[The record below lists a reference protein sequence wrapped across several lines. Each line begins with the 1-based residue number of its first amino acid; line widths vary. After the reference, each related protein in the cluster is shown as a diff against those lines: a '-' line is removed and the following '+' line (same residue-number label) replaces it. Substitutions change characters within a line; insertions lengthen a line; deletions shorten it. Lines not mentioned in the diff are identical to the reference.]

1 MGNKTKKIEIS
12 KEHILKDF
20 SIGWQSRHLSITGR
34 KEVLNGKA
42 KFGIFGDGKEVAQ
55 LALAHFFK
63 EGDWRS
69 GYYRDQTLMLA
80 TGMLTLNEFFHQLY
94 GSPEVGLNP
103 SNGGRSFNN
112 HFGTRLI
119 DENGNWFNQTDRKN
133 SSSDISPTAGQIP
146 RSLGLALASKLY
158 RNHPKDFAD
167 AKFSKN
173 GNEIVFVT
181 IGDSSTSE
189 GHFFEILNSAGV
201 QGLPLA
207 VCIWDDG
214 YGISVEKQKQ
224 TIKASISETIKGFAK
239 EKDSNGILIYKGKGW
254 DYPGLINLFS
264 EGLRICREQHI
275 PVVFHIDEITQPLG
289 HSTSGSHERYKSE
302 ERLKWEN
309 EFDCLIQLR
318 HWILES
324 NIASE
329 SELDEIEK
337 QAAAEVK
344 NIQEKAWK
352 ESQQPL
358 IQQRNEL
365 LSIIQNRSCVCKKEH
380 IDKISILAQNLRQK
394 KQLQR
399 RDITST
405 ARKILRYICVDCA
418 KRDELQ
424 SQLHKWIGNNRFEN
438 FEKYSSSIYS
448 ETAFSPL
455 NQEQIPPKYEPDA
468 EEVPGRVILRDN
480 FDNLFS
486 KYPKLVIFGEDV
498 GKIGG
503 VNQTYEGLQEKYGE
517 HRIFD
522 TGIRETSIIGKGIG
536 LALRGF
542 RPIAEIQYLDYLLYA
557 IQTLSDD
564 LATLRWRTAAGQAAP
579 LIISTRGHR
588 LEGIWH
594 AGSPTGMVING
605 LRGIHICVPRNMTQ
619 AAGMYNTLLEGDDPA
634 LVIEALN
641 GYRLKEPYPSNI
653 GEYKV
658 PLGIPEIITQ
668 GNDITIVTYG
678 SNVRIAQEAVQHLNE
693 FTVQAELIDIQTLIP
708 FDLSGTIIDSLKKT
722 GRVVFFDE
730 DVPGGATGYMMQ
742 KVLDEQG
749 GFRYLKSQPRTLCA
763 REHRP
768 AYTSDGDYYS
778 NPNSEDLFELVYQ
791 IMHESKPDIFKQ
803 IF

>member
-791 IMHESKPDIFKQ
+791 IMHESKPDIFKP

>member
-1 MGNKTKKIEIS
+1 MGNTSKVTRLSKKQ
-12 KEHILKDF
+12 ILNDYL
-20 SIGWQSRHLSITGR
+20 IGWQSRHLSLTGR

-55 LALAHFFK
+55 LALAHFYK
-63 EGDWRS
+63 NGDWRS

-80 TGMLTLNEFFHQLY
+80 TGMLSLEEFFHQLY
-94 GSPEVGLNP
+94 GSPNVALNP

-119 DENGNWFNQTDRKN
+119 DEEGNWVNQMDRKN

-158 RNHPKDFAD
+158 RQNWEQFGDK
-167 AKFSKN
+167 KFSDK
-173 GNEIVFVT
+173 GNEVVFVT

-207 VCIWDDG
+207 VFVWDDG

-224 TIKASISETIKGFAK
+224 TIKSSISEILKGF
-239 EKDSNGILIYKGKGW
+239 EIENNSNGILLFKGKGW
-254 DYPGLINLFS
+254 DYENLIMTYT
-264 EGLRICREQHI
+264 EGLSVCREKHI
-275 PVVFHIDEITQPLG
+275 PVVFHIEEITQPLG

-309 EFDCLIQLR
+309 RHDCLLQMR
-318 HWILES
+318 KWIVDS
-324 NIASE
+324 QIATA
-329 SELDEIEK
+329 SELDKIEAK
-337 QAAAEVK
+337 AQDDVK
-344 NIQEKAWK
+344 KAHDKAWL
-352 ESQQPL
+352 EFQEPV
-358 IQQRNEL
+358 IEQRNEL
-365 LSIIQNRSCVCKKEH
+365 LAIIQGRSCVCKKEH
-380 IDKISILAQNLRQK
+380 IDKISILTQNLLQK

-399 RDITST
+399 RDITTT
-405 ARKILRYICVDCA
+405 ARKLLRHVCVDCS

-424 SQLHKWIGNNRFEN
+424 TNLHNWLGNNRLDTFD
-438 FEKYSSSIYS
+438 KYSANVYS
-448 ETAFSPL
+448 ETDFSPVHQKL
-455 NQEQIPPKYEPDA
+455 VQPEYPPNA
-468 EEVPGRVILRDN
+468 EEVPGRIILRDN
-480 FDNLFS
+480 FDKLFA
-486 KYPKLVIFGEDV
+486 KYNKLVAFGEDV

-594 AGSPTGMVING
+594 AGSPTGMIING
-605 LRGIHICVPRNMTQ
+605 LRGIHVCVPRNMTQ

-641 GYRLKEPYPSNI
+641 GYRLKEPYPANI
-653 GEYKV
+653 GEYKI
-658 PLGIPEIITQ
+658 PLGIPQIMSV

-678 SNVRIAQEAVQHLNE
+678 SNVRIALDAVRHLKE
-693 FTVQAELIDIQTLIP
+693 FSINAELIDVQTLLP
-708 FDLSGTIIDSLKKT
+708 FDLTNIIVNSLKKT

-730 DVPGGATGYMMQ
+730 DVSGGATAFMMQ
-742 KVLDEQG
+742 KVLEEQG
-749 GFRYLKSQPRTLCA
+749 GFRFLHAQPRTLTA
-763 REHRP
+763 RDHRP

-778 NPNSEDLFELVYQ
+778 NPNAEDLFELVYMM
-791 IMHESKPDIFKQ
+791 MHEAKPDKFKAIF
-803 IF
+803 

>member
-1 MGNKTKKIEIS
+1 MGKKTKEIILS
-12 KEHILKDF
+12 KETVLKDYL
-20 SIGWQSRHLSITGR
+20 IGWQSRQLSITGR

-55 LALAHFFK
+55 IALAHYF
-63 EGDWRS
+63 ENGDWRS

-80 TGMLTLNEFFHQLY
+80 TGMLTLEGFFHQLY
-94 GSPEVGLNP
+94 GSPDISLNP

-119 DENGNWFNQTDRKN
+119 DENGEWLNQLDNKN

-158 RNHPKDFAD
+158 RNYPKAFAGE
-167 AKFSKN
+167 KFSNK
-173 GNEIVFVT
+173 GNEVVFVT

-201 QGLPLA
+201 QGVPLA
-207 VCIWDDG
+207 VCVWDDG

-224 TIKASISETIKGFAK
+224 TIKSSISETLKGFAK
-239 EKDSNGILIYKGKGW
+239 EKDSNGILIYKGLGW
-254 DYPGLINLFS
+254 DYKNLMEIFY
-264 EGLRICREQHI
+264 EGTSFCRKDHV

-302 ERLKWEN
+302 DRLNWEI
-309 EFDCLIQLR
+309 EYDCLVQMR
-318 HWILES
+318 KWIIES
-324 NIASE
+324 GVATKG
-329 SELDEIEK
+329 ELDKIEE
-337 QAAAEVK
+337 QAITEVK
-344 NIQEKAWK
+344 KAHDKAWL
-352 ESQQPL
+352 EFQIPL
-358 IQQRNEL
+358 IQQRDEL
-365 LSIIQNRSCVCKKEH
+365 LAIIKTRTCVCKKEH
-380 IDKISILAQNLRQK
+380 IDKISILTQNLQQK

-405 ARKILRYICVDCA
+405 ARKILRYVCVDCT
-418 KRDELQ
+418 KREELQ
-424 SQLHKWIGNNRFEN
+424 LQLHTWIGNNRFEN
-438 FEKYSSSIYS
+438 FEKYSASVYS
-448 ETAFSPL
+448 ETAYSPIHQKL
-455 NQEQIPPKYEPDA
+455 IAPEYLPEA
-468 EEVPGRVILRDN
+468 VEVPGRIILRDN
-480 FDNLFS
+480 FDKLFS
-486 KYPKLVIFGEDV
+486 KYPKLVVFGEDV

-605 LRGIHICVPRNMTQ
+605 LRGIHVCVPRNMTQ

-641 GYRLKEPYPSNI
+641 GYRLKEPYPANI
-653 GEYKV
+653 GAYKI
-658 PLGIPEIITQ
+658 PLGIPEIITS

-678 SNVRIAQEAVQHLNE
+678 SNVRIALEAVQHLNE
-693 FTVQAELIDIQTLIP
+693 FNIHAELIDIQTLLP
-708 FDLSGTIIDSLKKT
+708 FDLTGVIVKSLQKT
-722 GRVVFFDE
+722 RRVVFFDE
-730 DVPGGATGYMMQ
+730 DVSGGATGYMMQ
-742 KVLDEQG
+742 KVLEEQG
-749 GFRYLKSQPRTLCA
+749 GYKYLNVPPRTLSA
-763 REHRP
+763 RDHRP

-778 NPNSEDLFELVYQ
+778 NPNAEDLFELVYL
-791 IMHESKPDIFKQ
+791 IMQEAKPKIFKP